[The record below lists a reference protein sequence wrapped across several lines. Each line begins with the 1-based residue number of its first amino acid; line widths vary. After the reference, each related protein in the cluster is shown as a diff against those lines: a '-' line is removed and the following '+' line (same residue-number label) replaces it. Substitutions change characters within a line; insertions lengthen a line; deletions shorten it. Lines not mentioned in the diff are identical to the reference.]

1 MVGRIAH
8 AQAEDQFQILPMEEL
23 GLFKMG
29 RSQPE
34 CCQPLGEDVL
44 GVSTDLRNGPQ
55 QQLVTPRLG
64 IVGDDLDDFEAVVDQ
79 KLLVFPIVVDGE
91 QGIALIGS
99 EIN

>member
-1 MVGRIAH
+1 MSRLIFRGKRR
-8 AQAEDQFQILPMEEL
+8 PR
-23 GLFKMG
+23 GKNNC
-29 RSQPE
+29 R
-34 CCQPLGEDVL
+34 CTEDVL